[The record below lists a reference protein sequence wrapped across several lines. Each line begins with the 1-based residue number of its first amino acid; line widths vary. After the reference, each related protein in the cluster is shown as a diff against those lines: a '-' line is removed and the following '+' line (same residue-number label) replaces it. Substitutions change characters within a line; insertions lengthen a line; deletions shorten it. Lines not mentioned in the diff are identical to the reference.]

1 MELVSLISLVIEFE
15 VPPVEIIDAINS
27 GKLHPVVPP
36 GEVVSLD
43 NISFPSDEISNLFWA
58 YQLRSKSAETKAE
71 LTRRFQRHV
80 AIVSGI
86 IGAVVGSGTVALVE
100 KLTSKK
106 EDGPLRPAPSR
117 ASPRLWDDHKAATP
131 APRFFQQFPQDF
143 IVPVEPEPGYEF
155 SFRNTEVLISRPTG
169 EYINVQAVADG
180 LSVTNLLGDQEP
192 PRSILLQHDRG
203 WFTLYE
209 ARGNTR
215 IDVMPVGLSFGQGDR
230 IAHCHPVQNVR
241 PEIGFSMWRSDSG
254 GDLVPVFTGKLGW
267 ANVPRAPR
275 SG

>member
-1 MELVSLISLVIEFE
+1 MELVSLVSLVIDFE
-15 VPPVEIIDAINS
+15 IPPREIIDAINS
-27 GKLHPVVPP
+27 GRLHPVVPP
-36 GEVVSLD
+36 DEVVSLES
-43 NISFPSDEISNLFWA
+43 ISFPSDEVSNVFWA
-58 YQLRSKSAETKAE
+58 YQLKSKSAETKAE

-80 AIVSGI
+80 AIVSSI

-106 EDGPLRPAPSR
+106 EGAPSKPAPAR
-117 ASPRLWDDHKAATP
+117 ASPRLWSDHKAATS

-155 SFRNTEVLISRPTG
+155 SFRNTEVLIGRPTG
-169 EYINVQAVADG
+169 EYINVRAVADG
-180 LSVTNLLGDQEP
+180 LSVTNLIRAQEP

-241 PEIGFSMWRSDSG
+241 PEISFSMWRSDSG
-254 GDLVPVFTGKLGW
+254 GDLVPVFTGNLDW
-267 ANVPRAPR
+267 ANVPRPPQ